1 MKTKVIQSSFS
12 LEDVKDDWGYAGFSS
27 KLEN

>member
-1 MKTKVIQSSFS
+1 MKTKVIQSSFP
-12 LEDVKDDWGYAGFSS
+12 LEDVKDYWGYAGFLR